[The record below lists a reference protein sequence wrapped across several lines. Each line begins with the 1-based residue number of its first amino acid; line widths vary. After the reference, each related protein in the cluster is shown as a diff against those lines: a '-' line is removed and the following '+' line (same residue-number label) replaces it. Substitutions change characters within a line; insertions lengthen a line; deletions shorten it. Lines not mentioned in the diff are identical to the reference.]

1 MQRSEEDA
9 RCPNHSCITFSL
21 EATSFSEPAARLV
34 ATQPTV
40 LMVLACKWPHLA
52 SFSLHAGDV
61 GDLNS
66 APASIARA
74 LVH

>member
-1 MQRSEEDA
+1 MQRSEEVA
-9 RCPNHSCITFSL
+9 RCLNLSFITFSL
-21 EATSFSEPAARLV
+21 EATSFSEPGARLV

-40 LMVLACKWPHLA
+40 LMVQDCEWPHLA
-52 SFSLHAGDV
+52 SFYLHAADV

-66 APASIARA
+66 SPASIARA